1 MPRYALLIATAA
13 RLATVVSLQLG
24 ASLATRTMPPRKK
37 PDLRWA
43 NQIKHARA
51 IYARSK
57 SHRSHS
63 GGFLGYIN
71 EKFGKEEGL
80 FLEMVKAAF
89 GDRLH
94 EDALKDLVNNK
105 FFQTDHLLASVCDDP
120 ENFFVMFRTLNNG
133 FDFQT
138 KSNFKKLY
146 TGPAWHA
153 AIHFVRKALIMH
165 RRYNSAQ

>member
-1 MPRYALLIATAA
+1 M
-13 RLATVVSLQLG
+13 
-24 ASLATRTMPPRKK
+24 
-37 PDLRWA
+37 
-43 NQIKHARA
+43 
-51 IYARSK
+51 
-57 SHRSHS
+57 
-63 GGFLGYIN
+63 
-71 EKFGKEEGL
+71 
-80 FLEMVKAAF
+80 
-89 GDRLH
+89 
-94 EDALKDLVNNK
+94 NNK

-165 RRYNSAQ
+165 RRYYSAQ

>member
-1 MPRYALLIATAA
+1 MA
-13 RLATVVSLQLG
+13 RG
-24 ASLATRTMPPRKK
+24 R
-37 PDLRWA
+37 
-43 NQIKHARA
+43 
-51 IYARSK
+51 
-57 SHRSHS
+57 
-63 GGFLGYIN
+63 
-71 EKFGKEEGL
+71 
-80 FLEMVKAAF
+80 AF

-94 EDALKDLVNNK
+94 EDTLKDLVNKK

-120 ENFFVMFRTLNNG
+120 ENFFLMFRTLNNG

-165 RRYNSAQ
+165 RRYYSAQ

>member
-1 MPRYALLIATAA
+1 MASMTLMVQEAPMV
-13 RLATVVSLQLG
+13 RLAVLDMLLKM
-24 ASLATRTMPPRKK
+24 ASRRGKREHALAIDT
-37 PDLRWA
+37 
-43 NQIKHARA
+43 
-51 IYARSK
+51 
-57 SHRSHS
+57 
-63 GGFLGYIN
+63 
-71 EKFGKEEGL
+71 
-80 FLEMVKAAF
+80 
-89 GDRLH
+89 
-94 EDALKDLVNNK
+94 LKDLVNKK

-165 RRYNSAQ
+165 RRYYSAQ

>member
-1 MPRYALLIATAA
+1 MA
-13 RLATVVSLQLG
+13 RG
-24 ASLATRTMPPRKK
+24 R
-37 PDLRWA
+37 
-43 NQIKHARA
+43 
-51 IYARSK
+51 
-57 SHRSHS
+57 
-63 GGFLGYIN
+63 
-71 EKFGKEEGL
+71 
-80 FLEMVKAAF
+80 AF

-94 EDALKDLVNNK
+94 EDTLKDLVNKK

-165 RRYNSAQ
+165 RRYYSAQ

>member
-1 MPRYALLIATAA
+1 MLRGFRFAARRAAAAARPRRTRTATPLPAGFVNSQTAITDEALLDIA
-13 RLATVVSLQLG
+13 
-24 ASLATRTMPPRKK
+24 
-37 PDLRWA
+37 
-43 NQIKHARA
+43 I
-51 IYARSK
+51 
-57 SHRSHS
+57 
-63 GGFLGYIN
+63 
-71 EKFGKEEGL
+71 
-80 FLEMVKAAF
+80 
-89 GDRLH
+89 
-94 EDALKDLVNNK
+94 KDLVNNG

-165 RRYNSAQ
+165 RRYYSAQ

>member
-1 MPRYALLIATAA
+1 MA
-13 RLATVVSLQLG
+13 RG
-24 ASLATRTMPPRKK
+24 R
-37 PDLRWA
+37 
-43 NQIKHARA
+43 
-51 IYARSK
+51 
-57 SHRSHS
+57 
-63 GGFLGYIN
+63 
-71 EKFGKEEGL
+71 
-80 FLEMVKAAF
+80 AF

-94 EDALKDLVNNK
+94 EDTLKDLVNNG

-165 RRYNSAQ
+165 RRYYSAQ

>member
-57 SHRSHS
+57 SHRSHT
-63 GGFLGYIN
+63 GGFLN
-71 EKFGKEEGL
+71 FMRHHFGDEL
-80 FLEMVKAAF
+80 FLAMVTAAF
-89 GDRLH
+89 GHKISKITLK
-94 EDALKDLVNNK
+94 ALVKAK
-105 FFQTDHLLASVCDDP
+105 MFQIDHVIASVCDDP
-120 ENFFVMFRTLNNG
+120 ENFFLMFKTLNASFG
-133 FDFQT
+133 FQS
-138 KSNFKKLY
+138 KENFKKKY
-146 TGPAWHA
+146 TGGAWHA
-153 AIHFVRKALIMH
+153 AADFVNKALAMY
-165 RRYNSAQ
+165 RRYSYTH